1 MLHYQVMSETDSITA
16 PMIEEFG
23 AGYRMTPR
31 EKEVF
36 RLLILFGFRNDDMG
50 SVLHISTKTLKNH
63 MACMMNKTKTRS
75 SRELQ
80 ALFLQFMLQ
89 RFRHNLQS

>member
-1 MLHYQVMSETDSITA
+1 MIHYQVMSETDSVTG
-16 PMIEEFG
+16 PMIAEFG
-23 AGYRMTPR
+23 AGYSLTPR
-31 EKEVF
+31 EREVF

-80 ALFLQFMLQ
+80 ALFLQFILQ
-89 RFRHNLQS
+89 RFRNELTS